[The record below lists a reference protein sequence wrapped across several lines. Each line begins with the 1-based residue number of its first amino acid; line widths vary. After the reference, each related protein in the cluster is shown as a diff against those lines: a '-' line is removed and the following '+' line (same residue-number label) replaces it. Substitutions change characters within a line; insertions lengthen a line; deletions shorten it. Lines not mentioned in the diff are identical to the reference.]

1 MNAAERMTSAEQD
14 AMEFLVKQG
23 LMRVT
28 HILDHHYRVWGK
40 TPLFDQKRDGHTFTE
55 DERKA
60 LEVLY
65 G

>member
-1 MNAAERMTSAEQD
+1 MSEEELA
-14 AMEFLVKQG
+14 AMEYLVEVG

-40 TPLFDQKRDGHTFTE
+40 TPLFDQKRDAHSFTTE
-55 DERKA
+55 ERKA
-60 LEVLY
+60 LDVLY

>member
-1 MNAAERMTSAEQD
+1 MTEEELA
-14 AMEFLVKQG
+14 AMEYLVEVG

-40 TPLFDQKRDGHTFTE
+40 TPLYDQKRKDKSFT
-55 DERKA
+55 DEEQKA
-60 LEVLY
+60 MDVLY